1 MTESHEKKVSPPVT
15 VGPGTLN
22 LRPELQDLKIICVEE
37 HATFPDLLQ
46 RVPADCF
53 AVQKTHDLGEHPL
66 MAYIR
71 GRITDVAGQRIKDMD
86 DGKIAVQ
93 VLSLAGTV
101 NSTHLVGEASVELAR
116 DINDALKKAVDANPT
131 RFRAFAE
138 LPMDSPSEA
147 AKELRRCVKELGF
160 VGAMMSGSIGSSG
173 KFLDGSEFEPILS
186 TFEELDVPLFLH
198 PGIPP
203 EAVWNTYYAFPDQPS
218 LSAAFAL
225 PGWGWHNEVAIHV
238 LRLALSGTLDKHPKL
253 KIIIGH
259 QGEMMPMM
267 MQRFDTMFP
276 AKDYGFQRSVGEM
289 LRSQVWIAISGVF
302 SIPPTQAAIATWGV
316 DKVLFANDYPFID
329 SQRVPDYIKAIGDV
343 VSPADLRKICQGNA
357 EKLFGFQI

>member
-1 MTESHEKKVSPPVT
+1 MSESHQKLSPPVT
-15 VGPGTLN
+15 VGPGTLTI
-22 LRPELQDLKIICVEE
+22 RPELHSLKIIGVEE
-37 HATFPDLLQ
+37 HAVFPSLLEC
-46 RVPADCF
+46 VPADCF
-53 AVQKTHDLGEHPL
+53 AVQKTGSLGEHPL

-71 GRITDVAGQRIKDMD
+71 GRITDVGDQRIKDMN
-86 DGKIAVQ
+86 DGQIAIQ
-93 VLSLAGTV
+93 ILSLAGTV
-101 NSTHLVGEASVELAR
+101 NSTHLANEAGVGLAR
-116 DINDALKKAVDANPT
+116 DINNALKKAVDANPT

-138 LPMDSPSEA
+138 LPMNSPHEA
-147 AKELRRCVKELGF
+147 AEELRRCVKELGF

-173 KFLDGSEFEPILS
+173 KFLDRPEFKPVLS
-186 TFEELDVPLFLH
+186 ALEELDVPIYLH

-203 EAVWNTYYAFPDQPS
+203 EAVWNTYYAFPDKPA

-225 PGWGWHNEVAIHV
+225 PGWGWHNEVAIHT

-253 KIIIGH
+253 KVIIGH

-276 AKDYGFQRSVGEM
+276 SNEYSFQRSVGEM

-329 SQRVPDYIKAIGDV
+329 SQRVPDYIKAVGDV
-343 VSPADLRKICQGNA
+343 IAPADLKKICQENA
-357 EKLFGFQI
+357 EKLFRFKA